1 MSTHRNAGTRRVD
14 PGSVPGWTG
23 AGTLLLP
30 IAPAAWPVPAT
41 PLSLDGI
48 AFVPKRELHV
58 TVVGRALGAELVKAG
73 LRDAVASACAPLDWR
88 FLRCERWLRLQD
100 RSGGRRRDSIIE
112 RIELPALG
120 ILYATLGALL
130 GRQPPV
136 PPAHVTLYTAGDE
149 HGIGVPDATVLA
161 RRTVRRIDAGELGT
175 R

>member
-1 MSTHRNAGTRRVD
+1 MAMRIAPDVL
-14 PGSVPGWTG
+14 PAWTD

-30 IAPAAWPVPAT
+30 VAAAAWPRPDM
-41 PLSLDGI
+41 PLQLDGI

-88 FLRCERWLRLQD
+88 FVRCEGWLRLQD

>member
-1 MSTHRNAGTRRVD
+1 MSTHQNADAMRID
-14 PGSVPGWTG
+14 PGSAPGWTA

-30 IAPAAWPVPAT
+30 IAATAWPLPAT

-48 AFVPKRELHV
+48 AFIPKRELHV
-58 TVVGRALGAELVKAG
+58 TVVGRALGAELHEAG
-73 LRDAVASACAPLDWR
+73 LRDAVVSACTPLDWR
-88 FLRCERWLRLQD
+88 FVRCGHWLRLQA
-100 RSGGRRRDSIIE
+100 RAGGRRRHSIIE

-149 HGIGVPDATVLA
+149 QGIGVPDAAALA
-161 RRTVRRIDAGELGT
+161 RRTVRRIDAGELGMH
-175 R
+175 